1 MKLFNFAIASIVD
14 ANTGNGISRQFID
27 QTGSTD
33 SDHLQYGREIRAKS
47 VLAVL
52 AKIKIA
58 VKQYVDDSREAAKA
72 RRNNEAISQLSEH
85 MLKDIGLTFVDI
97 QDLKSGQTTLK
108 GLNTRRNQY
117 RDQEYR
123 DQAARSNRLVQ
134 STKRVS
140 SQVVDIDSANQAHYE
155 VAKCA

>member
-1 MKLFNFAIASIVD
+1 MKLFNLAIASIVD

-27 QTGSTD
+27 QSGSKD
-33 SDHLQYGREIRAKS
+33 SGHLQYGREIRAKS
-47 VLAVL
+47 VLGVL
-52 AKIKIA
+52 AKIKSA
-58 VKQYVDDSREAAKA
+58 VRQFVDDSKVAARA
-72 RRNNEAISQLSEH
+72 RHHNEALSQLSDH
-85 MLKDIGLTFVDI
+85 ILKDIGLTFVDV
-97 QDLKSGQTTLK
+97 QDLKSGQITLED
-108 GLNTRRNQY
+108 LNAR
-117 RDQEYR
+117 RDQYR